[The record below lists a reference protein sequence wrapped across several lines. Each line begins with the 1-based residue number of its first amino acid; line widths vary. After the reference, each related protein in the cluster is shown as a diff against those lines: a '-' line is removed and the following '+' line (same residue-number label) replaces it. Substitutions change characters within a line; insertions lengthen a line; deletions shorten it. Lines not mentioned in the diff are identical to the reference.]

1 MLRTVAALLTLS
13 CALSARAHEFW
24 MLPDRFQLPG
34 PGPAILSLAV
44 GQEFTGDR
52 VGFSRALLAQFQHL
66 SAAGRADLRAR
77 VPGDTATASWRVDL
91 ARPGTHLLAI
101 TTEPSEIVLPADKF
115 NDYLRAEGL
124 QSVLRERERTGRSDT
139 EGRERYR
146 RNIKTLVQVG
156 ARGDPTYAARTGQR
170 LEIVPLADPTRA
182 RSGES
187 LAFRLLF
194 DARPLPGALVKF
206 WHRSGDQ
213 VQLLSATTDGEGRV
227 AFTPRE
233 AGTWMASVVHMIPA
247 TDAPAHDWD
256 SFWGNLTF
264 ALPE

>member
-1 MLRTVAALLTLS
+1 MLRTVATLLALS
-13 CALSARAHEFW
+13 CALSVRAHEFW
-24 MLPDRFQLPG
+24 VLPDRFQLPG
-34 PGPAILSLAV
+34 PGGATLTLAV

-52 VGFSRALLAQFQHL
+52 VGFSRALLAQFQHV

-77 VPGDTATASWRVDL
+77 VPADTAAASWRVDL

-124 QSVLRERERTGRSDT
+124 QSVLRERARTGRSET

-156 ARGDPTYAARTGQR
+156 TRGDPTYAARTGQR
-170 LEIVPLADPTRA
+170 LEILPLSDPARA
-182 RSGES
+182 RSGEP

-194 DARPLPGALVKF
+194 DGRPLPGALVKF
-206 WHRSGDQ
+206 WHRQGEQ
-213 VQLLSATTDGEGRV
+213 VLLQSATTDREGRV
-227 AFTPRE
+227 AFTPH
-233 AGTWMASVVHMIPA
+233 AGGPWMASVVHMVAA
-247 TDAPAHDWD
+247 TGSPAHDWD